1 LAVVLVCV
9 FIAAVFSRWQLSEAN
24 LMMVFLT
31 GVAYVAFRFGRGPA
45 ILASVASVLSFD
57 FFFVRPYLT
66 FAVGDTQ
73 YLLTFAVM
81 LAIGLIISTLTSRL
95 KEQAA
100 HARLREQRTSAL
112 YELSR
117 QLSSLSGS
125 EFLMIAAGRQIE
137 AIFEVEAAIYLSHP
151 PGPPELRYGQHTS
164 IPAQP
169 INIIVAQWV
178 AEHDQMAGAGTDTL
192 PNATAL
198 FLPLVASQST
208 LGSLAV
214 KTDDVSRLLA
224 PDQRRLLEACA
235 SQLALALERDQMAM
249 AAHDAQ
255 VQAEAEHLRS
265 SLLSGVSH
273 DLRTPLAVIT
283 GASSSLLEN
292 REASEGTRRE
302 LLTTIV
308 DESRRLSRML
318 ENLLEMSKLESGSA
332 APNMQWHVLEELV
345 GAALSRTRHDLAQHE
360 VKVHLPEGL
369 PLVRADGILLEQVF
383 INLLENAA
391 RYCPAGS
398 HLDITGRVA
407 GNSIEIIVADN
418 GPGLPPGTE
427 ERIFDKFFRANGH
440 PDAHRGSGLGLAIC
454 RAVVRLHGGT
464 ITANNRA
471 VGGAEF
477 TIRLPMLKDAPQVA
491 VR

>member
-1 LAVVLVCV
+1 
-9 FIAAVFSRWQLSEAN
+9 
-24 LMMVFLT
+24 MMVFLA
-31 GVAYVAFRFGRGPA
+31 GVAFDAFQFGRGPA
-45 ILASVASVLSFD
+45 VLASIASVLMFD

-66 FAVGDTQ
+66 FAVSDGQ
-73 YLLTFAVM
+73 YVLTFAVM

-100 HARLREQRTSAL
+100 HARLREQRTRAL

-137 AIFEVEAAIYLSHP
+137 AIFEVEAAIYLSQP

-164 IPAQP
+164 IPTHP
-169 INIIVAQWV
+169 INAIVAQWV

-198 FLPLVASQST
+198 FLPLAASQST
-208 LGSLAV
+208 LGALAV
-214 KTDDVSRLLA
+214 KTADISRLLA
-224 PDQRRLLEACA
+224 PDQRRILEACT

-292 REASEGTRRE
+292 RDAGEATRHE

-308 DESRRLSRML
+308 DESRRLSRMV

-332 APNMQWHVLEELV
+332 APNMQWHVLEEV
-345 GAALSRTRHDLAQHE
+345 IGAALARTRHDLALHE
-360 VKVHLPEGL
+360 VRVSLPEGL
-369 PLVRADGILLEQVF
+369 PLVRVDGILLEQVF
-383 INLLENAA
+383 INLFENAA
-391 RYCPAGS
+391 RYCPPGS
-398 HLDITGRVA
+398 RVDVTGQIDGSSLVIA
-407 GNSIEIIVADN
+407 VADD

-427 ERIFDKFFRANGH
+427 ERVFEKFFRGGGH
-440 PDAHRGSGLGLAIC
+440 ADSRRGSGLGLAIS
-454 RAVVRLHGGT
+454 RAIVRLHGGT
-464 ITANNRA
+464 ITAKNRLPH
-471 VGGAEF
+471 GAEF
-477 TIRLPMLKDAPQVA
+477 TIRLPVAKDAPQVA
-491 VR
+491 VQ